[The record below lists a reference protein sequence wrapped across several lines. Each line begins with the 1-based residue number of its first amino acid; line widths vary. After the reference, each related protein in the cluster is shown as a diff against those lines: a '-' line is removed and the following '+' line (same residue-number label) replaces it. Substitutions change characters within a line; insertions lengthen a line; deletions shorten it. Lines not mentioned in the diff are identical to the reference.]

1 MLNLLLSG
9 MRPIIAAAKLLL
21 FCHLGKFFALFFHK
35 TAEIVAFTP
44 FGATISSPFL
54 PIDTPSAAPVFG
66 AEIMDGSRERTDAE
80 REIIHAFT
88 ESADTFTKSAGASDE
103 DAGASAEDIVRI
115 AEGTSTLPEYTS
127 TLPED
132 TSTIAEDAFT
142 IAEDAFTIAEG
153 TFTRPEGTFTV
164 AEGILRIIAR
174 RDMDISWL
182 EMIVAEPDTGIE
194 CHEITLM
201 GCCMGM

>member
-44 FGATISSPFL
+44 FSATISSPFQ
-54 PIDTPSAAPVFG
+54 PIDTPSAVPVFG
-66 AEIMDGSRERTDAE
+66 AEIMDGSRGRTDAK
-80 REIIHAFT
+80 REIIGAF
-88 ESADTFTKSAGASDE
+88 
-103 DAGASAEDIVRI
+103 AEDIVRI
-115 AEGTSTLPEYTS
+115 AEGTFTL
-127 TLPED
+127 
-132 TSTIAEDAFT
+132 
-142 IAEDAFTIAEG
+142 
-153 TFTRPEGTFTV
+153 PEGTFTV
-164 AEGILRIIAR
+164 AEGIFRIIAR

-182 EMIVAEPDTGIE
+182 EMIVAELDTGIA

>member
-44 FGATISSPFL
+44 FSATISSPFQ
-54 PIDTPSAAPVFG
+54 PIDTPSAAPVSG
-66 AEIMDGSRERTDAE
+66 AEIMDGSRGRTDAK
-80 REIIHAFT
+80 REIIGAF
-88 ESADTFTKSAGASDE
+88 
-103 DAGASAEDIVRI
+103 AEDIVRI
-115 AEGTSTLPEYTS
+115 AEGTFTLPEGT
-127 TLPED
+127 
-132 TSTIAEDAFT
+132 
-142 IAEDAFTIAEG
+142 FTIAEG
-153 TFTRPEGTFTV
+153 IF
-164 AEGILRIIAR
+164 RIIAR

-182 EMIVAEPDTGIE
+182 EMIVAELDTGIA

>member
-9 MRPIIAAAKLLL
+9 MRPIFAAAKLLL

-44 FGATISSPFL
+44 FSATISSPFQ
-54 PIDTPSAAPVFG
+54 PIDTPSVAPVFG
-66 AEIMDGSRERTDAE
+66 AEIMDGSRGRTDAK
-80 REIIHAFT
+80 REIIGAF
-88 ESADTFTKSAGASDE
+88 
-103 DAGASAEDIVRI
+103 AEDIVRI
-115 AEGTSTLPEYTS
+115 AEGTFTL
-127 TLPED
+127 
-132 TSTIAEDAFT
+132 
-142 IAEDAFTIAEG
+142 
-153 TFTRPEGTFTV
+153 PEGTFTV
-164 AEGILRIIAR
+164 AEGIFTVAEGIFRIIAR

-182 EMIVAEPDTGIE
+182 EMIVAELDTGIA

>member
-44 FGATISSPFL
+44 FGATISSPFQ
-54 PIDTPSAAPVFG
+54 PIDTPSATPVFG
-66 AEIMDGSRERTDAE
+66 AEIMVGSRERTDAE
-80 REIIHAFT
+80 REIIRAFT
-88 ESADTFTKSAGASDE
+88 ESADASDERADASDE
-103 DAGASAEDIVRI
+103 DAGAFAEDIVRI
-115 AEGTSTLPEYTS
+115 AEGTFTLP
-127 TLPED
+127 
-132 TSTIAEDAFT
+132 
-142 IAEDAFTIAEG
+142 EG
-153 TFTRPEGTFTV
+153 TFTLPEGTFTV

-182 EMIVAEPDTGIE
+182 EMIVAELDTGIA

-201 GCCMGM
+201 GCCMEM

>member
-44 FGATISSPFL
+44 FSATISSPFQ
-54 PIDTPSAAPVFG
+54 PIDTPSAAPVSG
-66 AEIMDGSRERTDAE
+66 AEIMDGSRGRTDAK
-80 REIIHAFT
+80 REIIGAF
-88 ESADTFTKSAGASDE
+88 
-103 DAGASAEDIVRI
+103 
-115 AEGTSTLPEYTS
+115 AEGTFTLPEGT
-127 TLPED
+127 
-132 TSTIAEDAFT
+132 
-142 IAEDAFTIAEG
+142 FTIAEG
-153 TFTRPEGTFTV
+153 IF
-164 AEGILRIIAR
+164 RIIAR

-182 EMIVAEPDTGIE
+182 EMIVAELDTGIA

>member
-44 FGATISSPFL
+44 FSATISSPFQ
-54 PIDTPSAAPVFG
+54 PIDTPSAVPVFG
-66 AEIMDGSRERTDAE
+66 AEIMDGSRGRTDAK
-80 REIIHAFT
+80 REIIGAF
-88 ESADTFTKSAGASDE
+88 
-103 DAGASAEDIVRI
+103 AEDIVRI
-115 AEGTSTLPEYTS
+115 AEGTFTL
-127 TLPED
+127 
-132 TSTIAEDAFT
+132 
-142 IAEDAFTIAEG
+142 
-153 TFTRPEGTFTV
+153 PEGTFTV
-164 AEGILRIIAR
+164 AEGIFTVAEGIFRIIAR

-182 EMIVAEPDTGIE
+182 EMIVTELDTGIA

>member
-9 MRPIIAAAKLLL
+9 MRPIFAAAKLLL

-44 FGATISSPFL
+44 FGATISSPFQ

-80 REIIHAFT
+80 REIIRAFT
-88 ESADTFTKSAGASDE
+88 ESVDASDE
-103 DAGASAEDIVRI
+103 DAGASDESAGAFDGDIVRI
-115 AEGTSTLPEYTS
+115 AEV
-127 TLPED
+127 
-132 TSTIAEDAFT
+132 
-142 IAEDAFTIAEG
+142 
-153 TFTRPEGTFTV
+153 TFTLPEGTFTLSEGIFTIPEGTFTLPEDAFTV
-164 AEGILRIIAR
+164 AEGTFRIIAR

-182 EMIVAEPDTGIE
+182 EMIVAELDTGIA

>member
-9 MRPIIAAAKLLL
+9 MRPIFAAAKLLL

-44 FGATISSPFL
+44 FSATISSPFQ
-54 PIDTPSAAPVFG
+54 PIDTPSAAP
-66 AEIMDGSRERTDAE
+66 ALRTEIMDGSRGRTDAK
-80 REIIHAFT
+80 REIIGAF
-88 ESADTFTKSAGASDE
+88 
-103 DAGASAEDIVRI
+103 AEDIVRI
-115 AEGTSTLPEYTS
+115 AEGTFTL
-127 TLPED
+127 
-132 TSTIAEDAFT
+132 
-142 IAEDAFTIAEG
+142 
-153 TFTRPEGTFTV
+153 PEGTFTV
-164 AEGILRIIAR
+164 AEGIFTVAEGIFRIIAR

-182 EMIVAEPDTGIE
+182 EMIVAELDTGIA

>member
-44 FGATISSPFL
+44 FSATISSPFQ
-54 PIDTPSAAPVFG
+54 PIDTPSAAPVSG
-66 AEIMDGSRERTDAE
+66 AEIMDGSLEKTDAE
-80 REIIHAFT
+80 REIIG
-88 ESADTFTKSAGASDE
+88 TF
-103 DAGASAEDIVRI
+103 AEDIVRI
-115 AEGTSTLPEYTS
+115 AEGTFTLP
-127 TLPED
+127 D
-132 TSTIAEDAFT
+132 
-142 IAEDAFTIAEG
+142 
-153 TFTRPEGTFTV
+153 
-164 AEGILRIIAR
+164 GIFRIIAR

-182 EMIVAEPDTGIE
+182 EMIVAELDTGIA

>member
-9 MRPIIAAAKLLL
+9 MRPIFAAAKLLL

-44 FGATISSPFL
+44 FSTTISSPFQ
-54 PIDTPSAAPVFG
+54 PIDTPSAAPVSG
-66 AEIMDGSRERTDAE
+66 AEIMDGSLEKTDAE
-80 REIIHAFT
+80 REIIG
-88 ESADTFTKSAGASDE
+88 TF
-103 DAGASAEDIVRI
+103 AEDIVRI
-115 AEGTSTLPEYTS
+115 AEGT
-127 TLPED
+127 
-132 TSTIAEDAFT
+132 
-142 IAEDAFTIAEG
+142 
-153 TFTRPEGTFTV
+153 FTV
-164 AEGILRIIAR
+164 AEGIFTVAEGIFRIIAR

-182 EMIVAEPDTGIE
+182 EMIVAELDTGIA

>member
-44 FGATISSPFL
+44 FSATISSLFQ
-54 PIDTPSAAPVFG
+54 PIDTPSAAHVFG
-66 AEIMDGSRERTDAE
+66 AEIMDGSLEKTDAE
-80 REIIHAFT
+80 REIIGAF
-88 ESADTFTKSAGASDE
+88 
-103 DAGASAEDIVRI
+103 AEDIVRI
-115 AEGTSTLPEYTS
+115 AEGTFTL
-127 TLPED
+127 
-132 TSTIAEDAFT
+132 
-142 IAEDAFTIAEG
+142 
-153 TFTRPEGTFTV
+153 PEGTFTV
-164 AEGILRIIAR
+164 AEGIFRIIAR

-182 EMIVAEPDTGIE
+182 EMIVAELDTGIA

>member
-1 MLNLLLSG
+1 

-44 FGATISSPFL
+44 FSATISSPFQ
-54 PIDTPSAAPVFG
+54 PIDTPSAAPVSG
-66 AEIMDGSRERTDAE
+66 AEIMDGSRGRTDAK
-80 REIIHAFT
+80 REIIGAF
-88 ESADTFTKSAGASDE
+88 
-103 DAGASAEDIVRI
+103 AEDIVRI
-115 AEGTSTLPEYTS
+115 AEGTFTL
-127 TLPED
+127 
-132 TSTIAEDAFT
+132 
-142 IAEDAFTIAEG
+142 
-153 TFTRPEGTFTV
+153 PEGTFTV
-164 AEGILRIIAR
+164 AEGIFRIIAR

-182 EMIVAEPDTGIE
+182 EMIVAELDTGIA

>member
-9 MRPIIAAAKLLL
+9 MRPTIAAAKLLL

-44 FGATISSPFL
+44 FSATISSPFQ

-66 AEIMDGSRERTDAE
+66 TEIMDGSLGRTDAE
-80 REIIHAFT
+80 RGIIRAFT
-88 ESADTFTKSAGASDE
+88 ESADASDE

-115 AEGTSTLPEYTS
+115 AEGTYTL
-127 TLPED
+127 
-132 TSTIAEDAFT
+132 
-142 IAEDAFTIAEG
+142 
-153 TFTRPEGTFTV
+153 PEGTFTV
-164 AEGILRIIAR
+164 AEGTFRIIAR

-182 EMIVAEPDTGIE
+182 EMIVAELDTGIAY
-194 CHEITLM
+194 HEITLM
-201 GCCMGM
+201 GCCMEM

>member
-9 MRPIIAAAKLLL
+9 MRPIFAAAKLLL

-44 FGATISSPFL
+44 FSATISSPFQ
-54 PIDTPSAAPVFG
+54 PIDTPSAVPVFG
-66 AEIMDGSRERTDAE
+66 AEIMDGSRGRTDAE
-80 REIIHAFT
+80 REIIGAF
-88 ESADTFTKSAGASDE
+88 
-103 DAGASAEDIVRI
+103 AEDIVRI
-115 AEGTSTLPEYTS
+115 AEGTFTL
-127 TLPED
+127 
-132 TSTIAEDAFT
+132 
-142 IAEDAFTIAEG
+142 
-153 TFTRPEGTFTV
+153 PEGTFTV
-164 AEGILRIIAR
+164 AEGIFTVAEGIFRIIAR

-182 EMIVAEPDTGIE
+182 EMIVAELDTGIA

>member
-44 FGATISSPFL
+44 FSATISSPFQ
-54 PIDTPSAAPVFG
+54 PIDTPSAAPVSG
-66 AEIMDGSRERTDAE
+66 AEIMDGSRGRTDAK
-80 REIIHAFT
+80 REIIGAF
-88 ESADTFTKSAGASDE
+88 
-103 DAGASAEDIVRI
+103 AEDIVRI
-115 AEGTSTLPEYTS
+115 AEGTFTLP
-127 TLPED
+127 
-132 TSTIAEDAFT
+132 
-142 IAEDAFTIAEG
+142 EG
-153 TFTRPEGTFTV
+153 TFTLPEGTFTV
-164 AEGILRIIAR
+164 VEGIFTIAEGIFRIIAR

-182 EMIVAEPDTGIE
+182 EMIVAELDTGIA

>member
-44 FGATISSPFL
+44 FSATISSPFQ

-66 AEIMDGSRERTDAE
+66 AEIMDGSREKTDAE
-80 REIIHAFT
+80 REIIGAF
-88 ESADTFTKSAGASDE
+88 
-103 DAGASAEDIVRI
+103 AEDIVRI
-115 AEGTSTLPEYTS
+115 AEGTFTL
-127 TLPED
+127 
-132 TSTIAEDAFT
+132 
-142 IAEDAFTIAEG
+142 
-153 TFTRPEGTFTV
+153 PEGTFTV
-164 AEGILRIIAR
+164 AEGIFTIAEGIFRIIAR

-182 EMIVAEPDTGIE
+182 EMIVAELDTGIA

>member
-21 FCHLGKFFALFFHK
+21 FCHLGKFFALFFYK

-44 FGATISSPFL
+44 FSATISSPFQ
-54 PIDTPSAAPVFG
+54 PIDTPSAAHVFG
-66 AEIMDGSRERTDAE
+66 AEIMDGSLEKTDAE
-80 REIIHAFT
+80 REIIGAF
-88 ESADTFTKSAGASDE
+88 
-103 DAGASAEDIVRI
+103 AEDIAR
-115 AEGTSTLPEYTS
+115 
-127 TLPED
+127 
-132 TSTIAEDAFT
+132 
-142 IAEDAFTIAEG
+142 IAEG
-153 TFTRPEGTFTV
+153 TFTLPEGTFTI
-164 AEGILRIIAR
+164 AEGIFRIIAR

-182 EMIVAEPDTGIE
+182 EMIVAELDTGIA

>member
-44 FGATISSPFL
+44 FSATISSPFQ
-54 PIDTPSAAPVFG
+54 PIDTPSVAPVFG
-66 AEIMDGSRERTDAE
+66 AEIMDGSREKTDAE
-80 REIIHAFT
+80 REIIGAF
-88 ESADTFTKSAGASDE
+88 
-103 DAGASAEDIVRI
+103 AEDIVRI
-115 AEGTSTLPEYTS
+115 AEGTFTL
-127 TLPED
+127 
-132 TSTIAEDAFT
+132 
-142 IAEDAFTIAEG
+142 
-153 TFTRPEGTFTV
+153 PEGTFTV
-164 AEGILRIIAR
+164 AEGIFRIIAR

-182 EMIVAEPDTGIE
+182 EMIVAELDTGIA

-201 GCCMGM
+201 GCCMEM

>member
-44 FGATISSPFL
+44 FSATISSPFQ
-54 PIDTPSAAPVFG
+54 PIDTPSAAPVSG
-66 AEIMDGSRERTDAE
+66 AEIMDGSRGRTDAK
-80 REIIHAFT
+80 REIIGAF
-88 ESADTFTKSAGASDE
+88 
-103 DAGASAEDIVRI
+103 AEDIVRI
-115 AEGTSTLPEYTS
+115 AEGTFTL
-127 TLPED
+127 
-132 TSTIAEDAFT
+132 
-142 IAEDAFTIAEG
+142 
-153 TFTRPEGTFTV
+153 PEGTFTV
-164 AEGILRIIAR
+164 AEGIFRIIAR

-182 EMIVAEPDTGIE
+182 EMIVAELDTGIA

-201 GCCMGM
+201 GCCMEM

>member
-44 FGATISSPFL
+44 FSATISSPFQ
-54 PIDTPSAAPVFG
+54 PIDTPSAAPVSG
-66 AEIMDGSRERTDAE
+66 AEIMDGSRGRTDAK
-80 REIIHAFT
+80 REIIGAF
-88 ESADTFTKSAGASDE
+88 
-103 DAGASAEDIVRI
+103 AEDIAR
-115 AEGTSTLPEYTS
+115 
-127 TLPED
+127 
-132 TSTIAEDAFT
+132 
-142 IAEDAFTIAEG
+142 IAEG
-153 TFTRPEGTFTV
+153 TFTLPEGTFTI
-164 AEGILRIIAR
+164 AEGIFRIIAR

-182 EMIVAEPDTGIE
+182 EMIVAELDTGIA

>member
-44 FGATISSPFL
+44 FSATISSPFQ
-54 PIDTPSAAPVFG
+54 PIDTPSAVPVFG
-66 AEIMDGSRERTDAE
+66 AEIMDGSRGRTDAK
-80 REIIHAFT
+80 REIIGAF
-88 ESADTFTKSAGASDE
+88 
-103 DAGASAEDIVRI
+103 AEDIVRI
-115 AEGTSTLPEYTS
+115 AEGTFTL
-127 TLPED
+127 
-132 TSTIAEDAFT
+132 
-142 IAEDAFTIAEG
+142 
-153 TFTRPEGTFTV
+153 PEGTFTV
-164 AEGILRIIAR
+164 AEGIFTVAEGIFRIIAR
-174 RDMDISWL
+174 KEMDISWL
-182 EMIVAEPDTGIE
+182 EMIVAELDTGIA

>member
-1 MLNLLLSG
+1 

-44 FGATISSPFL
+44 FNATISSPFQ

-66 AEIMDGSRERTDAE
+66 AEIMDGSRGRTDAK
-80 REIIHAFT
+80 REIIGAF
-88 ESADTFTKSAGASDE
+88 
-103 DAGASAEDIVRI
+103 AEDIVRI
-115 AEGTSTLPEYTS
+115 AEGTFTL
-127 TLPED
+127 
-132 TSTIAEDAFT
+132 
-142 IAEDAFTIAEG
+142 
-153 TFTRPEGTFTV
+153 PEGTFTV
-164 AEGILRIIAR
+164 AEGIFTVAEGIFRIIVR

-182 EMIVAEPDTGIE
+182 EMIVAELDTGIA

>member
-44 FGATISSPFL
+44 FSATISSPFQ

-66 AEIMDGSRERTDAE
+66 AEIMDGSRGKTDEE
-80 REIIHAFT
+80 REIIGAF
-88 ESADTFTKSAGASDE
+88 
-103 DAGASAEDIVRI
+103 AEDIVRI
-115 AEGTSTLPEYTS
+115 AEGTFTLPEG
-127 TLPED
+127 
-132 TSTIAEDAFT
+132 I
-142 IAEDAFTIAEG
+142 
-153 TFTRPEGTFTV
+153 FTV
-164 AEGILRIIAR
+164 AEGIFSIIAR
-174 RDMDISWL
+174 RDMDIALL
-182 EMIVAEPDTGIE
+182 EMIVAELDTGIA
-194 CHEITLM
+194 CQEITLM

>member
-44 FGATISSPFL
+44 FSATISSPFQ
-54 PIDTPSAAPVFG
+54 PIDTPSAAPVSG
-66 AEIMDGSRERTDAE
+66 AEIMDGSRGRTDAK
-80 REIIHAFT
+80 REIIGAF
-88 ESADTFTKSAGASDE
+88 
-103 DAGASAEDIVRI
+103 AEDIVRI
-115 AEGTSTLPEYTS
+115 AEGTFTL
-127 TLPED
+127 
-132 TSTIAEDAFT
+132 
-142 IAEDAFTIAEG
+142 
-153 TFTRPEGTFTV
+153 PEGTFTV
-164 AEGILRIIAR
+164 AEDIFTVAEDIFTIAEGIFRIIAR

-182 EMIVAEPDTGIE
+182 EMIVAELDTGIA